1 MMLNSDST
9 GDETTV
15 TADLVEDAAERLHGL
30 AVRTPLL
37 ESMQLNEALGLR
49 VLFKPECLQRTG
61 SFKFRGAYTKL
72 SRLAMDKRAAGI
84 VAYSSGN
91 HAQGVAAAAHLL
103 GIRATILMPRDAPT
117 IKIENTR
124 DLGAEVVFF
133 ERNSDD
139 RQALAEEKANE
150 TGAAIVPPFDDIDV
164 ISGQGTVGLEIAKQA
179 DYMNVSIDDVLCP
192 VGGGGLLSGLCVAMS
207 EHSPL
212 ARIWCAEPENY
223 DDVIQSLA
231 AGRRVSVP
239 LGKPSICDAIVTP
252 QPGRITFD
260 IIKQKVSGGFSVT
273 DREVMNAMAVLFER
287 MKLVAEPGGS
297 VAFAALLKQRQRFA
311 GKTVVVIVSG
321 GNVGRAEYSRILA
334 NADPVL
340 AKVRERFNG

>member
-1 MMLNSDST
+1 MLNSDST
-9 GDETTV
+9 NDRTTV
-15 TADLVEDAAERLHGL
+15 TLDLVGDAAERLQGL

-37 ESMQLNEALGLR
+37 ESVQLNEALGLR

-72 SRLAMDKRAAGI
+72 SRLPMDKRAPGI

-103 GIRATILMPRDAPT
+103 GIRATILMPSDAPT

-124 DLGAEVVFF
+124 DLGAEVILY

-139 RQALAEEKANE
+139 RQALAEQKANE

-164 ISGQGTVGLEIAKQA
+164 ISGQGTVGLEIAQQA
-179 DYMNVSIDDVLCP
+179 DYMNAGIDDILCP
-192 VGGGGLLSGLCVAMS
+192 VGGGGLLSGLSIAVS

-212 ARIWCAEPENY
+212 TRIWCAEPENY

-231 AGRRVSVP
+231 AGQPVSVP
-239 LGKPSICDAIVTP
+239 LRKPTICDAIVTP
-252 QPGRITFD
+252 QPGLITFD

-273 DREVMNAMAVLFER
+273 DHEVMNAMAVLFDR

-297 VAFAALLKQRQRFA
+297 VAFAALLGQRRQFA
-311 GKTVVVIVSG
+311 GKTVVVVVSG
-321 GNVGRAEYSRILA
+321 GNVDRAEFSRILA
-334 NADPVL
+334 DADPLKSSLSV
-340 AKVRERFNG
+340 